1 MNLRT
6 PKFYRTKEN
15 EEPVT
20 LRMLL
25 DKKLRQLSR
34 VLRHLSYFLRVYC
47 KVSLS
52 YQMFASI
59 PILLALREE
68 EKSIPITLYHDGRCF
83 LMKKMPIQ
91 IFKNYCKCTFKFF
104 AFKMAS

>member
-1 MNLRT
+1 MNLHT
-6 PKFYRTKEN
+6 HKFYRAKEN
-15 EEPVT
+15 QEPVT

-25 DKKLRQLSR
+25 DEKLRQLSH
-34 VLRHLSYFLRVYC
+34 VLRHLIFFVSTAKCHFGI
-47 KVSLS
+47 KV
-52 YQMFASI
+52 FASI

-91 IFKNYCKCTFKFF
+91 ILKNLFQMHFLIFCF
-104 AFKMAS
+104 